1 MLAAD
6 FFQIKDTWVT
16 GPAKRPFITMSLYL
30 ISKQL
35 NHYLKPNSTE
45 GKLRKDNFM
54 WISRLG
60 EQLKRQNLLIFVPHD

>member
-35 NHYLKPNSTE
+35 NHYLKPNSTK
-45 GKLRKDNFM
+45 GKSRKDNFM
-54 WISRLG
+54 WICRLG
-60 EQLKRQNLLIFVPHD
+60 EQRKRQNLLIFVPHD